1 MSKSQIL
8 LSNKPSS
15 YNPILI
21 QDNYEK
27 EINMFVSNIPSNI
40 TEEYEFSN
48 TKYKHINI
56 CYNDFTNKPLDY
68 TFVTFSNEKAGIT
81 LPLGNDVSPFGFQL
95 GESFDLVILDG
106 QINWKNNNSDYCY
119 VNQKN
124 FLFNHYLYFTF
135 TFLRN
140 SIIKSG
146 SSRVARLI
154 KVQTA
159 LKNVEEVD
167 DFENFIP
174 SLSANTIIKEFGD
187 SFIELY
193 DCYWEF
199 MYNTLSDSVNR
210 AFTRNKRD

>member
-1 MSKSQIL
+1 L
-8 LSNKPSS
+8 W
-15 YNPILI
+15 
-21 QDNYEK
+21 
-27 EINMFVSNIPSNI
+27 
-40 TEEYEFSN
+40 
-48 TKYKHINI
+48 
-56 CYNDFTNKPLDY
+56 
-68 TFVTFSNEKAGIT
+68 G
-81 LPLGNDVSPFGFQL
+81 
-95 GESFDLVILDG
+95 
-106 QINWKNNNSDYCY
+106 Y

-146 SSRVARLI
+146 SSRVARSLFYMIWWNFDPVILIPIFKGLI

-210 AFTRNKRD
+210 